1 VLRAFCWSEENLN
14 REQKA
19 AFINEVADQISQAE
33 AIYSVDYRGLTVAQ
47 SADLRIRLQESGTSF
62 RVVKNRLTKLACDQ
76 AEVSSLKD
84 TLEGPTALAFVAPD
98 GDAALAAKALA
109 TFRREH
115 RFPQFKG
122 GALSGR
128 ALSVAEVEDIARL
141 PSRETLQ
148 AQFVGTL
155 GSPLTGLVRGLSS
168 LISGLAV
175 QLSKISEQGL
185 IGESEGPS
193 QAESNATSDESDS
206 TEQGAEDEPSP
217 AEGSEE
223 STEQQTSDE

>member
-1 VLRAFCWSEENLN
+1 VSAGFLLERGNLN

-19 AFINEVADQISQAE
+19 AFINEVADQLSQAE
-33 AIYSVDYRGLTVAQ
+33 AVYSVDYRGLTVSQ
-47 SADLRIRLQESGTSF
+47 SADLRVRLQESGTTF

-76 AEVSSLKD
+76 AEVTSLKE

-115 RFPQFKG
+115 RYPQFKG

-141 PSRETLQ
+141 PGRETLQ
-148 AQFVGTL
+148 AQFVSTL
-155 GSPLTGLVRGLSS
+155 GSPITGLVRGLNS
-168 LISGLAV
+168 LLAGLAV
-175 QLSKISEQGL
+175 QLSKIQDQGL
-185 IGESEGPS
+185 IGASQSAADPAQAQTEESASG
-193 QAESNATSDESDS
+193 ESDDH
-206 TEQGAEDEPSP
+206 EQSSADEGTDEP
-217 AEGSEE
+217 AD
-223 STEQQTSDE
+223 EQTQQD